1 MTPRKSQCFYL
12 VVCLAVLG
20 LLLAAPITRAAQ
32 GQGQVAPYHPG
43 GDRIVDPPIGGPSGG
58 GGSDDG
64 GDPDDYS
71 NLRRAPDGPSLVP
84 VGGIAGERL
93 DVRRTVVWND
103 PLFHAF
109 LIWMG
114 LER

>member
-1 MTPRKSQCFYL
+1 MTPRKSQCFFL

-20 LLLAAPITRAAQ
+20 LLLAAPISRASQ
-32 GQGQVAPYHPG
+32 GQNELGAFHPG
-43 GDRIVDPPIGGPSGG
+43 GDGIVDPPIGGPSGG
-58 GGSDDG
+58 GDDG

-71 NLRRAPDGPSLVP
+71 NLRRAPDGPSLDP

-93 DVRRTVVWND
+93 DVRRTVVWSD
-103 PLFHAF
+103 PLFHAV